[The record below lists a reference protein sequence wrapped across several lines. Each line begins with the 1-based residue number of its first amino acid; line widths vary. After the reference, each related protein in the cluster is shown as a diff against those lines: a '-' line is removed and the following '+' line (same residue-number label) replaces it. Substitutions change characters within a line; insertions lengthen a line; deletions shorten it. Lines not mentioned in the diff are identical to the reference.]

1 MKQVSEKA
9 EVISMVPL
17 RISSSSHTSTSCQS
31 WHDMTWHDM
40 TWHDMTCDVIWC
52 DVMWCD
58 VMSYQIMWC
67 EMRWHDMTWHDMTW
81 HDMTSY
87 CYLPP
92 CHTDCWCLFQYLM
105 THTIMSFAATAN
117 IIKQQT
123 LSYTDL
129 NYHNNHHLSLCN
141 HTATYSRVALSCITY
156 QASFCTCTCC
166 LISSPPALST
176 SSLSCAFASLMAV
189 NLPAYIY
196 FPLSHFV
203 SELCHVR
210 TQRHIRSTLAP
221 AWIRLWITW
230 WCPAREAHISAVIP
244 S

>member
-40 TWHDMTCDVIWC
+40 TWHNMTWHDMTWHDTTRHDMWC

-58 VMSYQIMWC
+58 VMSCDVISDHVMWD
-67 EMRWHDMTWHDMTW
+67 EMTWHDTTWHNMTW
-81 HDMTSY
+81 HHTVTS
-87 CYLPP
+87 
-92 CHTDCWCLFQYLM
+92 HHVTRIGWSQFQYLM
-105 THTIMSFAATAN
+105 TYTIMSFAATAN

-141 HTATYSRVALSCITY
+141 HTAASSRVALSCITC
-156 QASFCTCTCC
+156 F
-166 LISSPPALST
+166 ISNPSALST
-176 SSLSCAFASLMAV
+176 SR
-189 NLPAYIY
+189 
-196 FPLSHFV
+196 
-203 SELCHVR
+203 LC
-210 TQRHIRSTLAP
+210 
-221 AWIRLWITW
+221 
-230 WCPAREAHISAVIP
+230 
-244 S
+244 